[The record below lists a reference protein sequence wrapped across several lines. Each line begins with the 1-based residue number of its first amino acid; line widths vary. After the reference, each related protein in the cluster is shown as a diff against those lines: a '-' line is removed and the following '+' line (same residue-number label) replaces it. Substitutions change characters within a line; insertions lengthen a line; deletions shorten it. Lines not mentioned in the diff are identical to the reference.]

1 MNKEFNAE
9 KAAAEFNEI
18 QAEEQL
24 NQKKTEAEEMLKDID
39 KTEEFLQDLE
49 MNLKGFPVAGDAL
62 ASVPTLIALIRNHIK
77 GEYTKTSW
85 ASIVLTLSSLIYL
98 LCPIDAIPDLIPVV
112 GFVDD
117 VTVLGFCMKCIKT
130 ELDKYVTWRNE
141 SGLTTHKE
149 ETKAAGATSF
159 FG

>member
-1 MNKEFNAE
+1 MNREFNAE
-9 KAAAEFNEI
+9 KAAAEFDEI

-24 NQKKTEAEEMLKDID
+24 NQKKTEAEEMLKDVD

-49 MNLKGFPVAGDAL
+49 RNLKGFPVAGGAL

-98 LCPIDAIPDLIPVV
+98 SI
-112 GFVDD
+112 
-117 VTVLGFCMKCIKT
+117 
-130 ELDKYVTWRNE
+130 
-141 SGLTTHKE
+141 
-149 ETKAAGATSF
+149 TSF
-159 FG
+159 ACSKFALNSILKSSDKLF